1 MVNVSDTDAATELTE
16 LGPMGSAFDTDDDS
30 RLAAFYSY
38 PQNLDRCWVRANM
51 IASLDGGATDD
62 GKSGGLAGPGDKA
75 LFTRMRE
82 EADVIL
88 VGASTVRIENYSG
101 AQMSVA
107 QRQERQRRGQ
117 AELPPIAVITHSADF
132 EHDAKIFT
140 RTEVPPLIMTCRDAV
155 EDARGR
161 FASVADVINASGAH
175 SDRVDIAVVVA
186 TFAER
191 GLLRVLSEGGPGIIS
206 LLIEHD
212 FLDELCVTIAPVL
225 VGGQARRIATGSGE
239 AHTRMR
245 RSHLLSDDEGY
256 LYTRYVKDA

>member
-1 MVNVSDTDAATELTE
+1 M
-16 LGPMGSAFDTDDDS
+16 FDTDDDA

-38 PQNLDRCWVRANM
+38 PEDLDRCWVRANM
-51 IASLDGGATDD
+51 ISSLDGGATDD

-75 LFTRMRE
+75 LFARMRE
-82 EADVIL
+82 EADVVL

-117 AELPPIAVITHSADF
+117 AELPPIAILTHGADF

-140 RTEVPPLIMTCRDAV
+140 RTEVPPLIMTSRDAV
-155 EDARGR
+155 DEARGR
-161 FASVADVINASGAH
+161 FGSLAEVIDASGANT
-175 SDRVDIAVVVA
+175 DRVDPTVVL
-186 TFAER
+186 TIFQKR
-191 GLLRVLSEGGPGIIS
+191 GLRRVLSEGGPSLIS

-212 FLDELCVTIAPVL
+212 LLDELCVTIAPVL
-225 VGGQARRIATGSGE
+225 VGGAARRIAAGSGE

-245 RSHLLSDDEGY
+245 RSHLLTDDEGY
-256 LYTRYVKDA
+256 LYTRYVREQ

>member
-1 MVNVSDTDAATELTE
+1 MVNVSDPDAATELTE
-16 LGPMGSAFDTDDDS
+16 LGPRGSTFDTDDDA
-30 RLAAFYSY
+30 RLAAFYTY
-38 PQNLDRCWVRANM
+38 PETLDRCWVRANM
-51 IASLDGGATDD
+51 ISSLDGGATDD
-62 GKSGGLAGPGDKA
+62 GKAGGLAGPGDRA
-75 LFTRMRE
+75 LFARMRQ

-117 AELPPIAVITHSADF
+117 AEVPPIAVVTHGADF

-140 RTEVPPLIMTCRDAV
+140 RSEVPPLIMTSRETLA
-155 EDARGR
+155 DARGR
-161 FASVADVINASGAH
+161 LGSMAEVIDASGAQT
-175 SDRVDIAVVVA
+175 DRVDPAVVIG

-191 GLLRVLSEGGPGIIS
+191 GLLRVLSEGGPGMIS

-212 FLDELCVTIAPVL
+212 LLDELCVTIAPVL
-225 VGGQARRIATGSGE
+225 VGGQARRIAAGEGE

-245 RSHLLSDDEGY
+245 RSHLLTDDEGY
-256 LYTRYVKDA
+256 LYTRYVKEQ